1 MSPLDPWAAL
11 AARPDVDLVWADL
24 PRGVRGLTDGVGTIW
39 LDRGLSQ
46 RERRCTLAH
55 ELIHLERGHK
65 GAQPASVEAD
75 VNAEAARR
83 LLPDLGTIGRALA
96 WARTL
101 DEAAHE
107 LWVTREILAARLDA
121 LDDSER
127 AHLHP
132 LDAVRAS

>member
-1 MSPLDPWAAL
+1 M
-11 AARPDVDLVWADL
+11 
-24 PRGVRGLTDGVGTIW
+24 TDGARTIW
-39 LDRGLSQ
+39 LARGLSQ

-55 ELIHLERGHK
+55 ELVHVDWGHTE
-65 GAQPASVEAD
+65 GQPANVEAA

-101 DEAAHE
+101 DEAALE
-107 LWVTREILAARLDA
+107 LWVTREILVARLDA

-132 LDAVRAS
+132 LDPVRAS